1 MNVRFYTFS
10 KRTNSTKQPV
20 NGEQYTLL
28 PCELKAPTSI
38 IAPTLIIKNAP
49 ANISTAWNYCY
60 LAEFSRYYFIRN
72 WTWLNGVWQIDCV
85 VDVLASYKTEI
96 GNMSEYVVRA
106 ASESN
111 GQVVDLQYPTTA
123 ETRVNATDLHGTTG
137 LPDFLTVYGMGYY
150 VLGVIS
156 NDPGSA
162 MGAVTYYQMS
172 AAQLAALKA
181 YMMSDAFMT
190 DQALDVQA
198 ITDVLPVELLK
209 TLYDP
214 FKYISSCIWMPFPLS
229 DIPGSLKN
237 LNSIAFG
244 WWTPTDSGTSI
255 EGYQLNQN
263 GYVKTYSARIPVY
276 GHPQRF
282 DRGVFLEH
290 VPFVDRMLFYPPY
303 GSIPINDDSIIGG
316 DFIKIELNVDMIL
329 GDSTLTV
336 FHDRQTDGDNYTN
349 MGVIAR
355 VSAPLGV
362 PIQLAQSSIDIGG
375 SVTAFETMAISG
387 TVSAFVSSA
396 QKQNVGYGK
405 GGSLWGVL
413 NAAGETLSAAPG
425 IAFSALGDVISNP
438 VGQLQTSG
446 TNGSVTQYTNHPYF
460 VQKWRIVADDDVA
473 QKGRPLCQV
482 KTLNTLSG
490 FIMVDTP
497 DVSIAC
503 MDPEREQIASF
514 MSSGFF
520 FE

>member
-38 IAPTLIIKNAP
+38 IAPTLIIKSVP
-49 ANISTAWNYCY
+49 ANINTGWNYCY
-60 LAEFSRYYFIRN
+60 LSEFSRYYFVRN

-106 ASESN
+106 ASDYN

-123 ETRVNATDLHGTTG
+123 ETQVNATDLHGTTG

-156 NDPGSA
+156 NDPGNA

-190 DQALDVQA
+190 DQALDVQT

-214 FKYISSCIWMPFPLS
+214 FKYISSCIWMPFPLA

-282 DRGVFLEH
+282 DRGVFLDH
-290 VPFVDRMLFYPPY
+290 VPFADRMLFYPPY

-336 FHDRQTDGDNYTN
+336 FHDRPTGGDNYTN

-375 SVTAFETMAISG
+375 SVTAFETMSISG
-387 TVSAFVSSA
+387 TVSAFVNAA
-396 QKQNVGYGK
+396 QNQNVGYGK
-405 GGSLWGVL
+405 GGSLWGFL

-460 VQKWRIVADDDVA
+460 VQKWRIVADDDNA

-497 DVSIAC
+497 DISLSC
-503 MDPEREQIASF
+503 MEPERQQIASF
-514 MSSGFF
+514 MTGGFF